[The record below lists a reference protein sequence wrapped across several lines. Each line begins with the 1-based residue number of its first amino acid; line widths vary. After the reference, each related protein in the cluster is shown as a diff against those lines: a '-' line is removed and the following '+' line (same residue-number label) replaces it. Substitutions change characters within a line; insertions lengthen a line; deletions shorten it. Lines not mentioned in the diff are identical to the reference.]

1 MSASPEIP
9 ADDAHRLQRYLLWGS
24 VALITLVAFETLAVA
39 TAMPTVAR
47 ALDGMSLYALVFG
60 APLAAQLFATPLGG
74 AWCDARGVRGC
85 LYTGITLFAGGLLV
99 CGLSPTMEV
108 LVSGRVLQGLG
119 GGFLIVPL
127 YVLVGSVVAP
137 VRRPAFFAAFSAAW
151 VVPSLVGP
159 MVAGLVVEQF
169 SWRWIFLSVP
179 PLAVAAMVVLRP
191 VLRDLAPRGTV
202 GPTDAAAREA
212 GTAPAAP
219 ARSASNTRRIILAAA
234 GAGLAAAVLQGAAP
248 GEGSSV
254 SWVTGVLVVA
264 ALAALWFS
272 LPVLLPAGTLAARPG
287 LPAIIA
293 SRGLFNG
300 AFISAEIFLPLLL
313 QTLHGWRPVQAGV
326 ILTVG
331 SVTWALGSAL
341 QGRVVDPG
349 RRTRIIATGS
359 VLLMV
364 GIAVSIASTISSPWF
379 VLAGWAVAG
388 TGIGLAFPALS
399 VAALGITP
407 TAEHGRVS
415 SSLQIA
421 DNLGAALAIAASGAV
436 FLLLVGRG
444 AVPFAA
450 GLALSGAVALLS
462 FVTARRTS
470 TEAAGAPSG
479 HPVRTPGAEA

>member
-1 MSASPEIP
+1 
-9 ADDAHRLQRYLLWGS
+9 
-24 VALITLVAFETLAVA
+24 
-39 TAMPTVAR
+39 MPTVAR

-108 LVSGRVLQGLG
+108 LVAGRVLQGLG

-191 VLRDLAPRGTV
+191 VLRDLAPRGTA

-234 GAGLAAAVLQGAAP
+234 GAGLAAAVLQGAAQ
-248 GEGSSV
+248 
-254 SWVTGVLVVA
+254 A
-264 ALAALWFS
+264 M
-272 LPVLLPAGTLAARPG
+272 
-287 LPAIIA
+287 
-293 SRGLFNG
+293 RGF
-300 AFISAEIFLPLLL
+300 
-313 QTLHGWRPVQAGV
+313 
-326 ILTVG
+326 
-331 SVTWALGSAL
+331 
-341 QGRVVDPG
+341 
-349 RRTRIIATGS
+349 
-359 VLLMV
+359 
-364 GIAVSIASTISSPWF
+364 
-379 VLAGWAVAG
+379 
-388 TGIGLAFPALS
+388 
-399 VAALGITP
+399 
-407 TAEHGRVS
+407 
-415 SSLQIA
+415 
-421 DNLGAALAIAASGAV
+421 
-436 FLLLVGRG
+436 
-444 AVPFAA
+444 
-450 GLALSGAVALLS
+450 
-462 FVTARRTS
+462 
-470 TEAAGAPSG
+470 
-479 HPVRTPGAEA
+479 

>member
-137 VRRPAFFAAFSAAW
+137 ERRPAFFAAFSAAW

-179 PLAVAAMVVLRP
+179 PLAVAAMVEIGR
-191 VLRDLAPRGTV
+191 ASC
-202 GPTDAAAREA
+202 RE
-212 GTAPAAP
+212 
-219 ARSASNTRRIILAAA
+219 
-234 GAGLAAAVLQGAAP
+234 
-248 GEGSSV
+248 
-254 SWVTGVLVVA
+254 
-264 ALAALWFS
+264 
-272 LPVLLPAGTLAARPG
+272 
-287 LPAIIA
+287 
-293 SRGLFNG
+293 
-300 AFISAEIFLPLLL
+300 
-313 QTLHGWRPVQAGV
+313 
-326 ILTVG
+326 
-331 SVTWALGSAL
+331 
-341 QGRVVDPG
+341 RV
-349 RRTRIIATGS
+349 
-359 VLLMV
+359 
-364 GIAVSIASTISSPWF
+364 
-379 VLAGWAVAG
+379 
-388 TGIGLAFPALS
+388 
-399 VAALGITP
+399 
-407 TAEHGRVS
+407 
-415 SSLQIA
+415 
-421 DNLGAALAIAASGAV
+421 
-436 FLLLVGRG
+436 
-444 AVPFAA
+444 
-450 GLALSGAVALLS
+450 
-462 FVTARRTS
+462 
-470 TEAAGAPSG
+470 
-479 HPVRTPGAEA
+479 